1 MCVFMSNILLPPF
14 LYHIFSNIQSFILFL
29 FPFNVININPLQTS
43 QIILSVLFSILEA
56 LRLIF
61 HAFYDIIYY
70 IHMKDTEGAL
80 LWMTV

>member
-1 MCVFMSNILLPPF
+1 MP
-14 LYHIFSNIQSFILFL
+14 YD
-29 FPFNVININPLQTS
+29 ININPLQTS